1 MEDLILKERKREFMF
16 EGKRW
21 YDLVRYSIH
30 TGSNTFLA
38 EQVTTKY
45 QINGNAIKIRLS
57 DPNALFWPFN
67 KDELKLNR
75 YLKQNP
81 AYGDTEDFVK

>member
-1 MEDLILKERKREFMF
+1 
-16 EGKRW
+16 
-21 YDLVRYSIH
+21 VRYSIH

-67 KDELKLNR
+67 RDELKLNKHLR
-75 YLKQNP
+75 QNP
-81 AYGDTEDFVK
+81 AYGDTEDFK